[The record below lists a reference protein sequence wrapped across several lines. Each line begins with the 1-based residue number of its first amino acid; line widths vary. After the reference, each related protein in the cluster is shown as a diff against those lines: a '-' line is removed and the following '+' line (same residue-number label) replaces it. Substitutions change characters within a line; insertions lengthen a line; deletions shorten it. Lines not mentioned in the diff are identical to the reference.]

1 MYRFNN
7 YLNIYC
13 KENSFLKYK
22 FLEKFCGVMFNFHMN
37 PIDRKFE
44 VNQCIFFFL
53 EFQRISGDIKFLNR

>member
-1 MYRFNN
+1 
-7 YLNIYC
+7 
-13 KENSFLKYK
+13 
-22 FLEKFCGVMFNFHMN
+22 MFNFHMN